1 MQKGK
6 IALIIDS
13 CTDVPKEYIEKYNM
27 YVLPMTIN
35 YKDKSYIDGIDIT
48 ADEVYEN
55 LKIEVPKTSLPSGE
69 IIKNTFEKI
78 IDAGYEKIIAVT
90 VSSGLSG
97 TNNIVN
103 IIAKDYQTVETY
115 VVDSKNISLGAGLI
129 AITAGELI
137 EKNYSFEIIKEKLM
151 QVAKNTKIFFCVET
165 LEYLKRG
172 GRIGLVTCAVG
183 TLLELKPI
191 ISCNEDGIYYNV
203 TKCIGRK
210 NSIKKTIEMAEKY
223 AKSFNSCKIA
233 IGNGHA
239 YEEATNMAKKIKEEL
254 RNIKYLIESSISPA
268 LGVHTGPGLIGVV
281 VQEFIE

>member
-27 YVLPMTIN
+27 YVLPMIIN
-35 YKDKSYIDGIDIT
+35 YEDKSYLDGIDIT

-78 IDAGYEKIIAVT
+78 IEAGYEKIIAVT

-103 IIAKDYQTVETY
+103 IIAKDYQIVETY
-115 VVDSKNISLGAGLI
+115 VVDSKNISLGTGLI

-239 YEEATNMAKKIKEEL
+239 YEEATNMAQKIKEEL

>member
-1 MQKGK
+1 MQKEK
-6 IALIIDS
+6 IAIIIDS
-13 CTDVPKEYIEKYNM
+13 CTDVPKEYIDKYNM
-27 YVLPMTIN
+27 YVLPLTIN
-35 YKDKSYIDGIDIT
+35 YKDKSYLDGVNIT

-55 LKIEVPKTSLPSGE
+55 LKTEVPKTSLPSGE
-69 IIKNTFEKI
+69 IIEKTFKKI
-78 IDAGYEKIIAVT
+78 IEAGYEKIIAVT

-103 IIAKDYQTVETY
+103 IMAKEFPSIETY
-115 VVDSKNISLGAGLI
+115 VVDSKNISLGAGLT

-137 EKNYSFEIIKEKLM
+137 EKNYSFEEIKDKLI
-151 QVAKNTKIFFCVET
+151 QVVKNTKIFFCVET
-165 LEYLKRG
+165 LEYLKKG

-191 ISCNEDGIYYNV
+191 ISCNEDGIYYTV

-223 AKSFNSCKIA
+223 AKSFSCCKIS

-239 YEEATNMAKKIKEEL
+239 YEEAANMAKKMKEEL

-268 LGVHTGPGLIGVV
+268 LGVHTGPGLIGIV
-281 VQEFIE
+281 VQELID